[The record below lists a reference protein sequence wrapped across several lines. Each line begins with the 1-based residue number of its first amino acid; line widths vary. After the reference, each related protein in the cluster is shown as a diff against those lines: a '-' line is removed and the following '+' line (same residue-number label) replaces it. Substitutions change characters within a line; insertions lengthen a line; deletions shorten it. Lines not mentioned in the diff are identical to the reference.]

1 MKVKKLE
8 GKIRTWAQGF
18 SYVPVWVP
26 ITLKR
31 LRVIKNILWTLDT
44 LRMEK
49 EEFSESRLL
58 SVRRPIQGPHV
69 VKIFQGR
76 NVPLNRAACNKTFFK
91 YFDFCAVI
99 FYTGILISHCYHQ
112 MLFTCITHA
121 YECIKLQK

>member
-76 NVPLNRAACNKTFFK
+76 IVPLTRTACNKTSLNYLLFVQTC
-91 YFDFCAVI
+91 YTLI
-99 FYTGILISHCYHQ
+99 F
-112 MLFTCITHA
+112 
-121 YECIKLQK
+121 